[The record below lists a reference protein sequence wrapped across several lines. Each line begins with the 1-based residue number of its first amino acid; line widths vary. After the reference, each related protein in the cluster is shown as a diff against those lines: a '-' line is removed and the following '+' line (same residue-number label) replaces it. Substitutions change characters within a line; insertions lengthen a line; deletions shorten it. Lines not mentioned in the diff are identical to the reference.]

1 MCLLYSGMRWT
12 TNTFDISFSGT
23 PRTIRNNKQ
32 INPRLIDFETK
43 QGNWPQIYFPLLVSL
58 WRWSLRQVWLFKF
71 LIFTICRSHQT
82 QMVYKLY
89 EFMFK
94 FDMIYNEKMRK
105 IHMNSGTEKTHFMI
119 VGEKNNNK
127 NALLK

>member
-1 MCLLYSGMRWT
+1 
-12 TNTFDISFSGT
+12 
-23 PRTIRNNKQ
+23 
-32 INPRLIDFETK
+32 
-43 QGNWPQIYFPLLVSL
+43 
-58 WRWSLRQVWLFKF
+58 
-71 LIFTICRSHQT
+71 
-82 QMVYKLY
+82 MVYKLY

-105 IHMNSGTEKTHFMI
+105 IHMNSGTEKTHFMT